1 MQHTALLKKLVTDET
16 ILVMPGAQDALTAK
30 IIEQTG
36 FKAIILGGYAVSAS
50 ILGQPDVGMLTLTE
64 MADQAKNIIGA
75 VDIPVL
81 VDGDTGH
88 GGITNVIRT
97 VREFEQAGAAGI
109 LIEDQIFPK
118 RCGHMEGKQV
128 IEPEEMVLKIM
139 AAVDARTDPDLVIV
153 ARTDARAVYGLAN
166 AIFRA
171 KRYEKAGADLI
182 FIEAPQNEGELL
194 KINREIRVPTLAN
207 MVEGGKTPQF
217 TAAELQDMGFAAVAF
232 PVSSLYA
239 ATWAV
244 RALMAELNR
253 TGSTKR
259 CSKQMVSFSDFNHL
273 IGLEKIREIEARY
286 EKQEVTIQEAD
297 NENG

>member
-1 MQHTALLKKLVTDET
+1 MDER

-30 IIEQTG
+30 IIEQAG
-36 FKAIILGGYAVSAS
+36 FKAIILGGYSVSAS

-64 MADQAKNIIGA
+64 MADQAKNIIEA

-97 VREFEQAGAAGI
+97 VQEFEKAGAAGI
-109 LIEDQIFPK
+109 LIEDQVFPK

-128 IEPEEMVLKIM
+128 IEPEEMVPKIK
-139 AAVDARTDPDLVIV
+139 AAIDTRTDADLVIV
-153 ARTDARAVYGLAN
+153 ARTDARAVYGLEN
-166 AIFRA
+166 AILRA

-182 FIEAPQNEGELL
+182 FIEAPQNEAEIV
-194 KINREIRVPTLAN
+194 KINTEVKAPTLAN

-217 TAAELQDMGFAAVAF
+217 TAAELEDMGFSAVAF

-239 ATWAV
+239 TAWAV
-244 RALMAELNR
+244 RSLMEELNR
-253 TGSTKR
+253 TGSTR
-259 CSKQMVSFSDFNHL
+259 GCSNQMVSFNDFNQL

-286 EKQEVTIQEAD
+286 QKK
-297 NENG
+297 